1 MTFTVDARF
10 YGLHNFAALHLYVF
24 AKTTVRFCVACQNRA
39 KNAMH
44 FGVSKQK
51 NGGICV
57 FCNAILSTSK
67 RPGGGNPAKENK
79 GGMNM
84 KKKSSLKHTG
94 AFWAFCAPC
103 CILFGVF
110 FLVPLVLSIAFSFT
124 NYDGW
129 KTIDFVGLT
138 NYITL
143 FKDSKFYLSLGRTLL
158 YTICTLPF
166 RVIIPLLVA
175 VLLCSNRVAAKSL
188 TRTMVYI
195 PVLMSALVVGITI
208 NWMFSQ
214 EYGFVNF
221 IIRSLGGTA
230 LEWSLNPRLATFVI
244 AFASVWASIGFNMI
258 LYIGGINSISNDL
271 YEAATIDG
279 ASGVQ
284 AFFRITVPMLA
295 PTTFM
300 VVLLSTVNL
309 LKEYALVQGITQGGP
324 GLSTTFIIQYIFD
337 KGFNQMQYGYASAIS
352 TVVMIVFALI
362 AFAQFKVNNG
372 GET

>member
-1 MTFTVDARF
+1 
-10 YGLHNFAALHLYVF
+10 
-24 AKTTVRFCVACQNRA
+24 
-39 KNAMH
+39 
-44 FGVSKQK
+44 
-51 NGGICV
+51 
-57 FCNAILSTSK
+57 
-67 RPGGGNPAKENK
+67 
-79 GGMNM
+79 M

-158 YTICTLPF
+158 YTVCTLPF

-175 VLLCSNRVAAKSL
+175 VLLCSKRVAAKSL

-214 EYGFVNF
+214 EYGLVNF

-279 ASGVQ
+279 ASEWKIFSNIMLPLGSNVTITLTIFSFMWRWNDYILPLLVLSDQKKYTIQIAIKNFIGNTGVDWSS
-284 AFFRITVPMLA
+284 ILA
-295 PTTFM
+295 ASVLSILPIVILFM
-300 VVLLSTVNL
+300 ILQKYIV
-309 LKEYALVQGITQGGP
+309 GGVSA
-324 GLSTTFIIQYIFD
+324 GGV
-337 KGFNQMQYGYASAIS
+337 KG
-352 TVVMIVFALI
+352 
-362 AFAQFKVNNG
+362 
-372 GET
+372 

>member
-1 MTFTVDARF
+1 
-10 YGLHNFAALHLYVF
+10 
-24 AKTTVRFCVACQNRA
+24 
-39 KNAMH
+39 
-44 FGVSKQK
+44 
-51 NGGICV
+51 
-57 FCNAILSTSK
+57 
-67 RPGGGNPAKENK
+67 
-79 GGMNM
+79 M

-103 CILFGVF
+103 CVLFGVF

-158 YTICTLPF
+158 YTVCTLPF

-175 VLLCSNRVAAKSL
+175 VLLCSKRVAAKSL

-214 EYGFVNF
+214 EYGLVNF

-279 ASGVQ
+279 ASEWKIFSNIMLPLGSNVTITLTIFSFMWRWNDYILPLLVLSDQKKYTIQIAIKNFIGNTGVDWSS
-284 AFFRITVPMLA
+284 ILA
-295 PTTFM
+295 ASVLSILPIVILFM
-300 VVLLSTVNL
+300 ILQKYIV
-309 LKEYALVQGITQGGP
+309 GGVSA
-324 GLSTTFIIQYIFD
+324 GGV
-337 KGFNQMQYGYASAIS
+337 KG
-352 TVVMIVFALI
+352 
-362 AFAQFKVNNG
+362 
-372 GET
+372 

>member
-1 MTFTVDARF
+1 
-10 YGLHNFAALHLYVF
+10 
-24 AKTTVRFCVACQNRA
+24 
-39 KNAMH
+39 
-44 FGVSKQK
+44 
-51 NGGICV
+51 
-57 FCNAILSTSK
+57 
-67 RPGGGNPAKENK
+67 
-79 GGMNM
+79 M
-84 KKKSSLKHTG
+84 KKKSSLRHTG
-94 AFWAFCAPC
+94 AFWAFVAPC

-129 KTIDFVGLT
+129 KTMDFVGLT

-143 FKDSKFYLSLGRTLL
+143 FKDSKFYASLGRTLV
-158 YTICTLPF
+158 YTVCTLPF

-175 VLLCSNRVAAKSL
+175 TLLCSKRVAGKSL
-188 TRTMVYI
+188 TRTLVYI

-214 EYGFVNF
+214 EYGLVNF
-221 IIRSLGGTA
+221 IIQSLGGPP
-230 LEWSLNPRLATFVI
+230 LEWSLNPKLATFVI
-244 AFASVWASIGFNMI
+244 AFASVWSSIGFNMI
-258 LYIGGINSISNDL
+258 LYIGGINGISPDL

-279 ASGVQ
+279 ASSTQ
-284 AFFRITVPMLA
+284 TFFRITVPMLA